1 MPEARQALSL
11 VEQARE
17 LAAAFLGGM
26 RRQDLAVMVLAG
38 GGDDFPEVL
47 AAMALLGDQAARS
60 ERHEAALR
68 AYAAAEFWDE
78 ALPGGSLASHD
89 KGEMARNVLM
99 GRPPFFHR
107 D

>member
-1 MPEARQALSL
+1 MPETGPASS
-11 VEQARE
+11 VIEQARE

-26 RRQDLAVMVLAG
+26 RRQDLAVMVQAG

-47 AAMALLGDQAARS
+47 VAVALLGDLAARS
-60 ERHEAALR
+60 EHREAALK
-68 AYAAAEFWDE
+68 AYADADFWDD

-89 KGEMARNVLM
+89 RGEMARNVLM

>member
-1 MPEARQALSL
+1 MSEAAS
-11 VEQARE
+11 VIEQARE
-17 LAAAFLGGM
+17 LTAAFLNGM
-26 RRQDLAVMVLAG
+26 RRQDLAAVVLAG

-47 AAMALLGDQAARS
+47 TAMALLGEQATRS
-60 ERHEAALR
+60 ERQEAALR
-68 AYAAAEFWDE
+68 AYADADFWDE

-89 KGEMARNVLM
+89 RGEMARNVLM

>member
-1 MPEARQALSL
+1 MPEAAS
-11 VEQARE
+11 VIEQARE
-17 LAAAFLGGM
+17 LAAAFLNGM
-26 RRQDLAVMVLAG
+26 RRQDLAAVVLAG

-47 AAMALLGDQAARS
+47 TALALLGDQAARS
-60 ERHEAALR
+60 ERQEAALR
-68 AYAAAEFWDE
+68 AYADADFWDE
-78 ALPGGSLASHD
+78 ALPSGSLASHD

>member
-1 MPEARQALSL
+1 MADAPSL
-11 VEQARE
+11 AEQARE
-17 LAAAFLGGM
+17 LAAAFLNGM
-26 RRQDLAVMVLAG
+26 RRQDLATMILAG

-47 AAMALLGDQAARS
+47 TALALLEAQAVRS

-68 AYAAAEFWDE
+68 AYADAEFWDDT
-78 ALPGGSLASHD
+78 LPGGSLASHD

>member
-1 MPEARQALSL
+1 MPDVPSL
-11 VEQARE
+11 LEQARE

-26 RRQDLAVMVLAG
+26 RRQDLATLVLAG

-47 AAMALLGDQAARS
+47 SALALLGEQAARS

-68 AYAAAEFWDE
+68 AYADADFWDD

-89 KGEMARNVLM
+89 RGEMARNVLM

>member
-1 MPEARQALSL
+1 MAEAPSL

-17 LAAAFLGGM
+17 LAAAFLNGM
-26 RRQDLAVMVLAG
+26 RRQDLATMVMAG

-47 AAMALLGDQAARS
+47 TAMALLEAQVVRS
-60 ERHEAALR
+60 DRHEAALR
-68 AYAAAEFWDE
+68 AYADAEFWDDG
-78 ALPGGSLASHD
+78 LPGGSLASHD

>member
-1 MPEARQALSL
+1 MPDTLSAI
-11 VEQARE
+11 EQARE
-17 LAAAFLGGM
+17 LAAAFLNGM

-47 AAMALLGDQAARS
+47 TATALLGDQAARS

-68 AYAAAEFWDE
+68 AYADAEFWDD

>member
-1 MPEARQALSL
+1 MSEAPLLA
-11 VEQARE
+11 EQARE
-17 LAAAFLGGM
+17 LAAAFLNGM
-26 RRQDLAVMVLAG
+26 RRQDLAALVLAG
-38 GGDDFPEVL
+38 AGDDFPEVL
-47 AAMALLGDQAARS
+47 TALALLDAQAARS

-68 AYAAAEFWDE
+68 AYADAEFWDD

>member
-1 MPEARQALSL
+1 M
-11 VEQARE
+11 VEQARD
-17 LAAAFLGGM
+17 LAAAFLNGM
-26 RRQDLAVMVLAG
+26 RRQDLATMVLAG

-47 AAMALLGDQAARS
+47 TAMALLEAQAARS

-68 AYAAAEFWDE
+68 AYADAEFWDDR
-78 ALPGGSLASHD
+78 LPGGSLASHD